1 MITDNLRVV
10 HVAASLWPDDGGIA
24 HYVHA
29 LAKVRRAGTCTVLT
43 TTHHKSVVLDYRGGV
58 RIVRLPAHIVA
69 HSAPTGNV
77 PLGLVAWLRQLDATS
92 DVIHAHLPFPALL
105 GFAPLLRVST
115 PYVVTYHNEIQADL
129 GVPRL
134 IHSVHNLLLRRFLAH
149 ASAIIV
155 TTTDYATACPTLAH
169 WQYKVRPV
177 PIGFDADA
185 FVASLQPTPRA
196 DDMLLFVG
204 RLTYYKGVDVLLQA
218 LTRVRGARLV
228 VVGDGPERRA
238 LQRLTG
244 QLGLGDRVT
253 WRGYVP
259 DAELPTL
266 YSSATALVLPSTGLS
281 ESFGIVQLEAQA
293 CGTPLISSALPG
305 VRTINPEGVTG
316 LQVRPGD
323 VDDLSRA
330 IRSLLKDANLR
341 AQLGEQARRHVR
353 QHFSVQ
359 RMLDGLE
366 AVYREVWSK
375 AR

>member
-1 MITDNLRVV
+1 
-10 HVAASLWPDDGGIA
+10 
-24 HYVHA
+24 
-29 LAKVRRAGTCTVLT
+29 
-43 TTHHKSVVLDYRGGV
+43 
-58 RIVRLPAHIVA
+58 
-69 HSAPTGNV
+69 
-77 PLGLVAWLRQLDATS
+77 
-92 DVIHAHLPFPALL
+92 
-105 GFAPLLRVST
+105 
-115 PYVVTYHNEIQADL
+115 
-129 GVPRL
+129 
-134 IHSVHNLLLRRFLAH
+134 
-149 ASAIIV
+149 
-155 TTTDYATACPTLAH
+155 
-169 WQYKVRPV
+169 
-177 PIGFDADA
+177 
-185 FVASLQPTPRA
+185 
-196 DDMLLFVG
+196 MLLFVG